1 MKEITIHGAAIANA
15 EQLHQQLAEQ
25 LDFPAWY
32 GNNLDALWDM
42 LEGWIELPV
51 LIRYEYAVAS
61 EAEVQP
67 GIEEPGIEAI
77 LSLLDEASSTIEGFN
92 FERII
97 PDYEDFNPKR

>member
-15 EQLHQQLAEQ
+15 EQLHRQLAEQ
-25 LDFPAWY
+25 LAFPEWY

-61 EAEVQP
+61 EAEFQP
-67 GIEEPGIEAI
+67 GIEEVLA
-77 LSLLDEASSTIEGFN
+77 LLDEASSTIEGFI
-92 FERII
+92 FELVRRGM
-97 PDYEDFNPKR
+97 DQ